1 MFLIKIAQLT
11 HVQFFSIPFT
21 NPRKPLKKHLQ
32 NSLVYNIN
40 QFMFVLQI
48 KTDEIFYHPF
58 YLSCYLNCP

>member
-1 MFLIKIAQLT
+1 MYSFLAYPLP
-11 HVQFFSIPFT
+11 IPI
-21 NPRKPLKKHLQ
+21 NRSKKHLQ

-40 QFMFVLQI
+40 QFMFVWQI